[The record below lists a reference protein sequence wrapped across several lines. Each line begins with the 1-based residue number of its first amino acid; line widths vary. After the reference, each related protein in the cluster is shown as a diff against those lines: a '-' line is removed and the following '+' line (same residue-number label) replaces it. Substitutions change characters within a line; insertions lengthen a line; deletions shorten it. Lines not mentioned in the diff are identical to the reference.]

1 MRIPEELRIVTHPL
15 SLGDPERARA
25 AKRGEVIHLA
35 LSLLSSPPS
44 RRELETALRRALSL
58 LGEDH
63 GAWDLEA
70 LLRPLEA
77 LFRVPEVRAWFEAEA
92 YPELEV
98 VDGEGGLHRIDR
110 VVLSGDGVEVIE
122 YKVGQREPW
131 HRGQVKGYVELL
143 RRVFP
148 RREVKG
154 WLVYVDE
161 GVVLAV

>member
-1 MRIPEELRIVTHPL
+1 LA
-15 SLGDPERARA
+15 ARA
-25 AKRGEVIHLA
+25 
-35 LSLLSSPPS
+35 LSHLSSPPS
-44 RRELETALRRALSL
+44 RRELEMALRRALSL

-77 LFRVPEVRAWFEAEA
+77 LFRIPEVRAWFEAEA

-148 RREVKG
+148 RRDVKG

>member
-15 SLGDPERARA
+15 ALGNPERARA
-25 AKRGEVIHLA
+25 VKRGEVIHLA

-44 RRELETALRRALSL
+44 SRDLETVIRRALCL
-58 LGEDH
+58 LGEDPKT
-63 GAWDLEA
+63 WDLDA
-70 LLRPLEA
+70 LLGPLEA
-77 LFRVPEVRAWFEAEA
+77 LFRNPKVNTWFKAKA

-98 VDGEGGLHRIDR
+98 VDVQGKLHRIDR
-110 VVLSGDGVEVIE
+110 VVLSEDGVEVIE
-122 YKVGQREPW
+122 FKVGQREPW

-143 RRVFP
+143 RRVLP
-148 RREVKG
+148 SRPIRG